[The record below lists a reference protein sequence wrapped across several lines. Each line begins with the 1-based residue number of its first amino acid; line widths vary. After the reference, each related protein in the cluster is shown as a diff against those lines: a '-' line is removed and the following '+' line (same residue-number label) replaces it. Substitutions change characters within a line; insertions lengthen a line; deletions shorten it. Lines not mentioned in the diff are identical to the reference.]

1 MKFSQNLRRRMV
13 VAFLIFLILGLA
25 VWVGTVYLRSLQKTV
40 AIFGSISK
48 EITHDEGFNKELDLF
63 ISNINTSKYKY
74 IAPNTRSSA
83 IGYILDHVQEKDK
96 QSFTT
101 TYVTSFNSATN
112 ASYPIRTFPD
122 AIEYEQYM
130 ITHSNVFVFLPGG
143 VGTLYEISFVLLL
156 IDLNDTHTEKV
167 IFYNRNNYFNFVK
180 ELMDRFNKTG
190 YLREAVYQRFLNK
203 THFAS
208 TMQEVV
214 GLL

>member
-1 MKFSQNLRRRMV
+1 MKLLLSLRKRP
-13 VAFLIFLILGLA
+13 FLIVLCVVLLGS
-25 VWVGTVYLRSLQKTV
+25 WIWFVYFRTLKKTV
-40 AIFGSISK
+40 AIFGSVSK
-48 EITHDEGFNKELDLF
+48 DINHDEAFQTELDLF
-63 ISNINTSKYKY
+63 ISKINPSKYNY
-74 IAPNTRSSA
+74 IAPNTRNSA

-96 QSFTT
+96 PSFTT
-101 TYVTSFNSATN
+101 TYVTTFNSETN
-112 ASYPIRTFPD
+112 TSYAMRTFSD

-156 IDLNDTHTEKV
+156 IDLHDKNTEQV

-180 ELMDRFNKTG
+180 ELMDRFNETG
-190 YLREAVYQRFLNK
+190 YLREEVYQRFLHK
-203 THFAS
+203 THFAT